1 MNASLSTHYCVGPCI
16 RCSGLSSQLRTLVP
30 VCTCPRTPILSSGQ
44 TITSSMS
51 LNTIILT
58 QKALLDPLR
67 GVRVPTLGSYST
79 YASPIP
85 ALLTLAIMAC

>member
-1 MNASLSTHYCVGPCI
+1 
-16 RCSGLSSQLRTLVP
+16 
-30 VCTCPRTPILSSGQ
+30 
-44 TITSSMS
+44 MS